1 MTGVSLVHTRTVH
14 VLEPFFSP
22 YEEEQ
27 AIGRAVRFDSH
38 SDLPAEERRVD
49 VVSWLGVMRP
59 REGDG
64 EGGGEGGE
72 GGEGGAGSAGG
83 AGDEAV
89 AGTSAVVGS
98 KHLKTADERVRD
110 INQEKRVRLN
120 VPWKR
125 LREIGTH
132 NLDLLLGRDIL
143 SRTAAAAR
151 RRRRRGRQRVH
162 HRLTPNA
169 GARGGHG
176 RRGGA
181 KRQNARVR

>member
-1 MTGVSLVHTRTVH
+1 MAQWSNPELGEQYKAWYETGGAKSLKVLLLSPMAMTGVSLVHTRTVH

-59 REGDG
+59 KEGDG
-64 EGGGEGGE
+64 EGDGEGGE
-72 GGEGGAGSAGG
+72 GGEGGAS
-83 AGDEAV
+83 DE
-89 AGTSAVVGS
+89 AVVGS

-143 SRTAAAAR
+143 SRTAAAADDDDD
-151 RRRRRGRQRVH
+151 
-162 HRLTPNA
+162 A
-169 GARGGHG
+169 EGGS
-176 RRGGA
+176 A
-181 KRQNARVR
+181 CIIA